1 MSCAWCPLSVL
12 RGRRSLPPLSP
23 AGSPAAAC
31 CSRPAQS
38 ASEPAGSWR
47 GKKPSRE
54 SSQGDQCVRACLCV
68 SESERERESRTGN
81 QRTRAHTRALSV
93 STDFYSLRA
102 SCRPPQRAQKAA
114 IRTRK
119 VAQFFFFSS
128 VVVGAVSRRALPRGG
143 FTGRN
148 WIVVPPA
155 EAALI
160 RRGHEELKASLV
172 LSSPQILYSCSPV
185 SPFSSGLG
193 CGGSFRIPLNFL
205 FFPPLWEVY
214 NEVGRREGRKCPR
227 RGLKRI
233 KKSSRSTRAK

>member
-1 MSCAWCPLSVL
+1 MHCTFDTPPPQKKKKESGVSCAWCPLSVL

-119 VAQFFFFSS
+119 VAQFFFFLRWWL
-128 VVVGAVSRRALPRGG
+128 VLCRGARC
-143 FTGRN
+143 
-148 WIVVPPA
+148 PA
-155 EAALI
+155 ED
-160 RRGHEELKASLV
+160 SLA
-172 LSSPQILYSCSPV
+172 
-185 SPFSSGLG
+185 GT
-193 CGGSFRIPLNFL
+193 GSW
-205 FFPPLWEVY
+205 FPPQKQRLSGGAMK
-214 NEVGRREGRKCPR
+214 N
-227 RGLKRI
+227 
-233 KKSSRSTRAK
+233 